1 MNRQTVEL
9 PNRQKVGRRIV
20 GLLSAAV
27 GILLFVYAV
36 HRAGFG
42 EVARGVARTGWGFA
56 IVLLLSGLRLTAR
69 SLAWIQCLETGIKD
83 QGSGARRSEGSGT
96 DNLREHVGRGLKPGA
111 ALRAILVGEA
121 LGNVTPLGLF
131 ISEPAKATFVHET
144 VPISSGLPALAV
156 ENIFYSVSVALVIG
170 AGMLVLL
177 GQFDV
182 PAFVRLGSLGAL
194 AFVAVVLGTA
204 ALVMTGRW
212 RPARGVMRLVLRTSS
227 EPWIERIGGLED
239 RIYGFARAHPGRIPA
254 IAALELGFHVAGVA
268 EAYVVL
274 SWLGVSVTLVT
285 AFVLESVN
293 RVINVLFRFVPL
305 RLGVDEAGSGLLTQ
319 VLGLGAPTGV
329 TLAIIRKARVLAWS
343 AVGILLLAQRAIHF
357 KSSKWK
363 SSN

>member
-1 MNRQTVEL
+1 MRYSRQRFLGGV
-9 PNRQKVGRRIV
+9 
-20 GLLSAAV
+20 SAAA
-27 GILLFVYAV
+27 GILLLVYAV
-36 HRAGFG
+36 QRAGFA
-42 EVARGVARTGWGFA
+42 EVAGGVTRIGWGFLL
-56 IVLLLSGLRLTAR
+56 VLGLSGLRLAAR
-69 SLAWIQCLETGIKD
+69 SLAWIQCFEQQHTHG
-83 QGSGARRSEGSGT
+83 
-96 DNLREHVGRGLKPGA
+96 LRPGA
-111 ALRAILVGEA
+111 AFRAILVGEA

-182 PAFVRLGSLGAL
+182 PAPVRLGSVAALG
-194 AFVAVVLGTA
+194 FVVVVLGTA

-212 RPARGVMRLVLRTSS
+212 RPASGAMRLVLRTSS
-227 EPWIERIGGLED
+227 ESWIDRLAGVED
-239 RIYGFARAHPGRIPA
+239 RIYGFARAHPGRIPT

-268 EAYVVL
+268 EAYLVL
-274 SWLGVSVTLVT
+274 SWLGVPVTLVT

-293 RVINVLFRFVPL
+293 RIINVLFRFVPL

-329 TLAIIRKARVLAWS
+329 SLAIIRKARVLVWS
-343 AVGILLLAQRAIHF
+343 AAGMMLMTQRAIEHR
-357 KSSKWK
+357 
-363 SSN
+363 